1 MGCGLCPG
9 FVGKWEGKE
18 KEKVSG
24 KKISKIFFFP
34 ASAWAGKKGN
44 SAVQNGTVLVFFLRK
59 RNVIWK
65 KKKKFGSD
73 PKMGY
78 YSRHDQEVVIF

>member
-1 MGCGLCPG
+1 MGCGLCAG

-44 SAVQNGTVLVFFLRK
+44 SAVQNGTVLVFFFKEKKCNLEEEK
-59 RNVIWK
+59 KIW
-65 KKKKFGSD
+65 
-73 PKMGY
+73 
-78 YSRHDQEVVIF
+78 E

>member
-1 MGCGLCPG
+1 MGCGLCPV

-24 KKISKIFFFP
+24 KKISKIFFLP

-78 YSRHDQEVVIF
+78 DIQSPLMVVIH